1 MTKRLSQRS
10 METQGPFPELP
21 LPTRFQ
27 KIKKTKPK
35 PAGPEIAAKPVIKP
49 EPPKPAPAPAPAT
62 KPKPKPKPRTTS
74 PMGGIIVPEPIIGG
88 ELEPEPPTK
97 LDKGDH
103 TIEDLDYG
111 DYQ

>member
-1 MTKRLSQRS
+1 

-35 PAGPEIAAKPVIKP
+35 PAEPEIAAKPVIKP
-49 EPPKPAPAPAPAT
+49 EPPKPAPAPAT

>member
-1 MTKRLSQRS
+1 MQ
-10 METQGPFPELP
+10 QGTPFPELP

-27 KIKKTKPK
+27 KIKKAKPK
-35 PAGPEIAAKPVIKP
+35 PEPEVAAKPEAVP
-49 EPPKPAPAPAPAT
+49 EPKPQ
-62 KPKPKPKPRTTS
+62 PKPKPTPKPKPVQKPRATS